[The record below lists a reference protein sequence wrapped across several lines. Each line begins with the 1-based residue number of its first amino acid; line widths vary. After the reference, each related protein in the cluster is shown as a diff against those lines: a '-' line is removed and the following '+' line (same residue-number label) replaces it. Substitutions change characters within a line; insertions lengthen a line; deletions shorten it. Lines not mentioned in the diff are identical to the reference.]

1 MEGIDMATA
10 NTQQGWA
17 LYLAAMG
24 WHVFPLVAGSKR
36 PAVKDWEHR
45 ATTDTDRIA
54 RCWATGD
61 FNIGLATG
69 PSGLVVIDLDTAD
82 DDTDDGAVVLDRL
95 AADRGVTVPSTYAA
109 TTPSG
114 GRHLYYASPEGVRLR
129 NTARTI
135 GPNIDT
141 RAGGGYVVAPGSV
154 LPNGGYEL
162 ADDSDPA
169 VLPAWLVQA
178 CLDRLSPTISAASQI
193 TASNPDAYAAS
204 ALRGEC
210 ERVRN
215 AASGQHNAILA
226 SAAYTLGRKVGA
238 GIVAHADARAGLT
251 AAGEDLR
258 ISTRCGCTTRE
269 IHRVVDAGL
278 TAGARNPVTTRTTTR
293 QEAA

>member
-1 MEGIDMATA
+1 MASA
-10 NTQQGWA
+10 NTQQDWA

-24 WHVFPLVAGSKR
+24 WHVFPLAAGTKR

-69 PSGLVVIDLDTAD
+69 PSGLVVIDLDTAEG
-82 DDTDDGAVVLDRL
+82 TDDGAAVLARL
-95 AADRGVTVPSTYAA
+95 AADRGVSVPATYAVS
-109 TTPSG
+109 TPSG
-114 GRHLYYASPEGVRLR
+114 GRHLYFTTPEGVRLR

-135 GPNIDT
+135 GPNIDS

-162 ADDSDPA
+162 TDDNDPA
-169 VLPAWLVQA
+169 LLPAWLVQA
-178 CLDRLSPTISAASQI
+178 CLDRPSPATSAPSQI
-193 TASNPDAYAAS
+193 VASNPDAYAAS

-215 AASGQHNAILA
+215 APSGQHNAILA

-238 GIVAHADARAGLT
+238 GIITHTDARTGLI

-258 ISTRCGCTTRE
+258 ISTRCGCTSRE

-278 TAGARNPVTTRTTTR
+278 TAGARNPVTVRTSR
-293 QEAA
+293 VAA